1 MKVLYVRI
9 SSVDQRSDR
18 QRVNEK
24 EFDLIVEDKCSGSV
38 PLFERQGGKKL
49 LKLIEK
55 DIEFTL
61 HVYSIDRLGRNLKDL
76 INTIHFFNEKGI
88 GIHFISQC
96 LKTID
101 ENGKENPISKMI
113 ISILGVVSEMER
125 NQIRERQRE
134 GIELG
139 KLRGV
144 YKGRQRGT
152 TEDKFQFLSKH
163 KKVVELLQ
171 KGYKGTEISSITGR
185 HVNTISKV
193 KKMLEEQDLL
203 SEIIK
208 EINEVF
214 GNTPEGKKDSSKKL
228 LQDIVSDDDFFNV
241 VHSDNTDS
249 NKFDKMSKIYE
260 DKNIST
266 LDTNT
271 KLYEYFEKKEVKDKI
286 LRLLISRPELMD
298 QIRTMG

>member
-49 LKLIEK
+49 LELIEK

-96 LKTID
+96 LKAID

-144 YKGRQRGT
+144 YKGRLKGT
-152 TEDKFQFLSKH
+152 TEDKYRFLNKH

-193 KKMLEEQDLL
+193 KKMLEE
-203 SEIIK
+203 
-208 EINEVF
+208 
-214 GNTPEGKKDSSKKL
+214 
-228 LQDIVSDDDFFNV
+228 
-241 VHSDNTDS
+241 
-249 NKFDKMSKIYE
+249 
-260 DKNIST
+260 
-266 LDTNT
+266 
-271 KLYEYFEKKEVKDKI
+271 
-286 LRLLISRPELMD
+286 
-298 QIRTMG
+298 

>member
-1 MKVLYVRI
+1 MGNYKMGVIMKVLYVRI
-9 SSVDQRSDR
+9 SSLDQRSDR
-18 QRVNEK
+18 QRVNEN
-24 EFDLIVEDKCSGSV
+24 EFDLIIEDKCSGSI

-49 LKLIEK
+49 MELIEK
-55 DIEFTL
+55 EVKYSL

-76 INTIHFFNEKGI
+76 VNTIHFFKEKGI
-88 GIHFISQC
+88 GIHFISQG

-144 YKGRQRGT
+144 YKGRQKGT
-152 TEDKFQFLSKH
+152 TEDRFQFLNKH

-171 KGYKGTEISSITGR
+171 KGYKGTEISYITGR

-193 KKMLEEQDLL
+193 KKL
-203 SEIIK
+203 IK
-208 EINEVF
+208 
-214 GNTPEGKKDSSKKL
+214 
-228 LQDIVSDDDFFNV
+228 
-241 VHSDNTDS
+241 
-249 NKFDKMSKIYE
+249 
-260 DKNIST
+260 
-266 LDTNT
+266 
-271 KLYEYFEKKEVKDKI
+271 
-286 LRLLISRPELMD
+286 
-298 QIRTMG
+298 